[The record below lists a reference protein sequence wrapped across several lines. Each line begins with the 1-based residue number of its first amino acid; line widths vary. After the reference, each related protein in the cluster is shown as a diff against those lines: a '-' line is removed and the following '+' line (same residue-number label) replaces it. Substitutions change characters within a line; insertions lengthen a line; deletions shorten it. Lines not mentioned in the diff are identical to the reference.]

1 MLIYKE
7 DIYILV
13 VVDKEPFSKMY
24 DPLEIDHKRSRD
36 SG

>member
-1 MLIYKE
+1 MPIYKE

-13 VVDKEPFSKMY
+13 VVGKEPFSKMY
-24 DPLEIDHKRSRD
+24 DPLEIDHKQSMD

>member
-1 MLIYKE
+1 MLIYKG

-13 VVDKEPFSKMY
+13 VADKEPFSRMY
-24 DPLEIDHKRSRD
+24 NPLKIDHKRSRD